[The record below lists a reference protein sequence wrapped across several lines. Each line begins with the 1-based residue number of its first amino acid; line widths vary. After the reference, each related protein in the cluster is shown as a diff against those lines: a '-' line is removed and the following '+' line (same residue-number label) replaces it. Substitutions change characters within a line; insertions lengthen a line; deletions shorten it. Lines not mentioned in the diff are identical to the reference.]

1 MLRQYFSSNSS
12 SVNIRGF
19 ESEYA
24 SWLSRTVAKLWKQ
37 KFQEEKQFI
46 QFWFIRDFFQ
56 ILKTFKISFF
66 IFPGTI
72 WSISPAWIL
81 YFSKEVFVL
90 VSNLVGQLPNST
102 HAIMTL
108 ISAKSKTNS
117 PVGEIVQG
125 YL

>member
-1 MLRQYFSSNSS
+1 MLWQYFSSNSS

-56 ILKTFKISFF
+56 ILKTF
-66 IFPGTI
+66 
-72 WSISPAWIL
+72 
-81 YFSKEVFVL
+81 
-90 VSNLVGQLPNST
+90 
-102 HAIMTL
+102 
-108 ISAKSKTNS
+108 
-117 PVGEIVQG
+117 
-125 YL
+125 